1 MRVTR
6 EFSEAKALP
15 DAMVEAL
22 DRMPPPR
29 AVALSS
35 VGSEQERG
43 LGNITPTHMLERA
56 LDHFTFPPAIA
67 RAGFPDVNGV
77 ISHWS

>member
-1 MRVTR
+1 VSNAKRAPQPMRTIDK
-6 EFSEAKALP
+6 SP
-15 DAMVEAL
+15 YINI
-22 DRMPPPR
+22 
-29 AVALSS
+29 

-43 LGNITPTHMLERA
+43 LGNITPAHVLERA

-77 ISHWS
+77 ISLWS